1 MQTDSR
7 IAAAQSRMVQIM
19 HWFDEEEES
28 ARLQAAAIGG
38 VLLGGW
44 VSAFLLSVGF
54 RPIGATT
61 VITVG
66 AAIGL
71 LLRSMD

>member
-1 MQTDSR
+1 METNER
-7 IAAAQSRMVQIM
+7 VAAAQSRMVQIM
-19 HWFDEEEES
+19 HWFDKDEES

-38 VLLGGW
+38 ILLGGW
-44 VSAFLLSVGF
+44 VSAFLLTVGF
-54 RPIGATT
+54 RPIGATA

-71 LLRSMD
+71 LLRSM

>member
-1 MQTDSR
+1 MQNGER
-7 IAAAQSRMVQIM
+7 IAAAKDRMVQVM
-19 HWFDEEEES
+19 YWFDEEEES

-38 VLLGGW
+38 ILLGSW

-61 VITVG
+61 VMTVG
-66 AAIGL
+66 AATGL